1 MSDSKTYPQTP
12 AASGASSAVQ
22 AAPAVR
28 PPRAAGFLSAM
39 FGSSAG
45 RILPVFV
52 LIVAALSLTANDFLT
67 VDNITN
73 VLRQMVF
80 VSVIAFAATFVI
92 GMGGIDLSVGATTA
106 LTGLFMADLILQGV
120 NIYLAVLAGLLLGA
134 LIGLVNGLLIDRLGI
149 SPFICTLAAMII
161 LRGVVMVYS
170 QGVPLTGLSFPEFQW
185 FGQGSIA
192 GVPVPVLA
200 MVLVFAVCWYLLY
213 RTKYGR
219 YVLSIG
225 SNREAARLVGIGI
238 SRIQVSVYVM
248 TGFAAALAGLLL
260 TSRLEAAMPEAATNY
275 ELDVIAAVVIGGT
288 SLNGGKASL
297 AGTAIGAALMAVVR
311 NGLNLLNVNTFW
323 HQVVIGSIILV
334 AVSFDSLS
342 ARRRAKAS

>member
-12 AASGASSAVQ
+12 TASGASSAPK
-22 AAPAVR
+22 AATANR
-28 PPRAAGFLSAM
+28 PSRSVGFTSALL
-39 FGSSAG
+39 GSSAG

-120 NIYLAVLAGLLLGA
+120 NIYLAVLAGLLLGS

-161 LRGVVMVYS
+161 LRGVIMVYS
-170 QGVPLTGLSFPEFQW
+170 QGVPLTGLGFPEFQW

-225 SNREAARLVGIGI
+225 SNREAARLVGIGM

-288 SLNGGKASL
+288 SLSGGKASL

-323 HQVVIGSIILV
+323 HQVVIGSIILI